1 MGGYFS
7 KDLEEC
13 LRNEKRNL
21 NRSIREL
28 EREIF
33 KLTKEQNR
41 IEKEIKVNSKKNENI
56 PIVRTLA
63 RDYISIKKTITKYNK
78 LKSHLFSMK
87 IKLQSVKSSEQLGRS
102 LTEINRIVKRVNGYL
117 KLSSLN
123 KSINEYQKENNE
135 VSLKEDMLDDL
146 FETFDYD
153 SEMVAE
159 EDELVTKVLEGMG
172 IQLNAKLEDI
182 PSPGE
187 LPKVHVN
194 QVNHIDVSDL
204 EARLNNLRLGKP

>member
-41 IEKEIKVNSKKNENI
+41 IEKDIKINSKRNDNI
-56 PIVRTLA
+56 
-63 RDYISIKKTITKYNK
+63 
-78 LKSHLFSMK
+78 SM

-102 LTEINRIVKRVNGYL
+102 LTEINRVIKRVNGYI

-123 KSINEYQKENNE
+123 KSINEYQKENTE

-172 IQLNAKLEDI
+172 IQMNAKLDDI
-182 PSPGE
+182 PTPGE
-187 LPKVHVN
+187 LPKTHVDH
-194 QVNHIDVSDL
+194 VGVADL

>member
-21 NRSIREL
+21 NKSIREL

-33 KLTKEQNR
+33 KLTNEQNK
-41 IEKEIKVNSKKNENI
+41 IEKEIKINAKRNESI
-56 PIVRTLA
+56 STVRALA
-63 RDYISIKKTITKYNK
+63 KDYISIKKTIGKYNK

-102 LTEINRIVKRVNGYL
+102 LTEINRIIKRVNGYM
-117 KLSSLN
+117 KLTSLN
-123 KSINEYQKENNE
+123 KSINEYQRENNE

-172 IQLNAKLEDI
+172 IQMNAKLDDI
-182 PSPGE
+182 PAPGE
-187 LPKVHVN
+187 LPQTHVDS
-194 QVNHIDVSDL
+194 VGLSDFDT
-204 EARLNNLRLGKP
+204 RINNLRLGKS